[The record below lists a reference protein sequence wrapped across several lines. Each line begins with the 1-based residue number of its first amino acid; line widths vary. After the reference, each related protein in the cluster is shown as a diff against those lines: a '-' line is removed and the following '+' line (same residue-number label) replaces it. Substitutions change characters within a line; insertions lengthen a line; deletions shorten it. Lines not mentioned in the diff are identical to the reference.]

1 MAGLILAAVLAYFA
15 LSEPIYIIPT
25 VIVYG
30 LTKLGVHMI
39 PWQG

>member
-1 MAGLILAAVLAYFA
+1 MAGLILAAVIAYFA
-15 LSEPIYIIPT
+15 LSEPVYIIAT

-30 LTKLGVHMI
+30 LTKLGIHLI